1 MKSKSLKIFVIFLLL
16 LAALTKTEA
25 SGWNIS
31 SRMATIQS
39 LVEYHSLAIDY
50 SIFADETGDKYFYN
64 NHFYSDKPPVL
75 ALYGSL
81 FYFVLN
87 KGFNLFLTPG
97 ISLAYYLITLLAV
110 GVLSALGL
118 VYFRKILV
126 EIFRIDEEW
135 SDVIVLAAGTG
146 TSLLTYSILF
156 NNHTV
161 SGALLIIG
169 FYYLLKMEAGVKN
182 LALSGF
188 FISLS
193 GSIDI
198 TCFLFIPFAFIVFIG
213 KSLKSLIIFLLS
225 CLPAIISYLALNWY
239 ASGSLIPPAMNK
251 ALWYYPGSAFVNGQ
265 ENLSGLV
272 SHKSLSD
279 LLIYAFHMIL
289 GNRGILTHTPL
300 LLFSIWGFIKIFSS
314 PIFPYKKEYIYLII
328 SCSLYILSYIFRTD
342 NYSGS
347 AYGIRWFATLMLLLC
362 LPLAHISDSLR
373 NSTMLKFLFITI
385 ASASITMSLVGTYK
399 PFLNFQKPGSHY
411 TFLVSLS
418 QIGSNYSILS
428 KLVLF
433 ISTSIIFF
441 CFYKLFQKFQL
452 KSLGE

>member
-16 LAALTKTEA
+16 LAALTKTEGI
-25 SGWNIS
+25 GWNIS

-39 LVEYHSLAIDY
+39 LVEYHSLALDY
-50 SIFADETGDKYFYN
+50 SLFAGETGDKYFYN

-97 ISLAYYLITLLAV
+97 TSLTYYLITLLTV

-182 LALSGF
+182 LAISGF

-198 TCFLFIPFAFIVFIG
+198 TCFLFIPFAFIVFIC

-239 ASGSLIPPAMNK
+239 ASGSLIPRH
-251 ALWYYPGSAFVNGQ
+251 
-265 ENLSGLV
+265 E
-272 SHKSLSD
+272 
-279 LLIYAFHMIL
+279 
-289 GNRGILTHTPL
+289 
-300 LLFSIWGFIKIFSS
+300 
-314 PIFPYKKEYIYLII
+314 
-328 SCSLYILSYIFRTD
+328 
-342 NYSGS
+342 
-347 AYGIRWFATLMLLLC
+347 
-362 LPLAHISDSLR
+362 
-373 NSTMLKFLFITI
+373 
-385 ASASITMSLVGTYK
+385 
-399 PFLNFQKPGSHY
+399 
-411 TFLVSLS
+411 
-418 QIGSNYSILS
+418 
-428 KLVLF
+428 
-433 ISTSIIFF
+433 
-441 CFYKLFQKFQL
+441 
-452 KSLGE
+452 